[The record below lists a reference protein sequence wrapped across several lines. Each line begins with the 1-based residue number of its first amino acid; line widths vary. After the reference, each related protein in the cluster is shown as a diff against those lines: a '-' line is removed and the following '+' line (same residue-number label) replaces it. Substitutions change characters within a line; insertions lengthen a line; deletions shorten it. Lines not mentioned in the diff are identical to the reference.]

1 MIIFLTGATSGIGFE
16 TVKELSKSD
25 NIIYAVGRNFKN
37 FQTLPQSSRKKI
49 QEINFDL
56 NQTENIELLFSS
68 LELENNKFDALIH
81 CAGIE
86 ETLPIS
92 LQVPGKINDIFKI
105 NVFSTIEVLR
115 CFSKKKYSNNGASI
129 VLLSSVMGILGQ
141 SGKVGYC
148 SSKAAILG
156 LVKSSAIELVKR
168 KIRVNCILPGI
179 VKTEMTEK
187 LFNNL
192 SKENINKIEKMH
204 PLGFGEVEDIYQVIL
219 FLISSNSR
227 WITGQEFI
235 VDGGYS
241 IV

>member
-1 MIIFLTGATSGIGFE
+1 MFF
-16 TVKELSKSD
+16 
-25 NIIYAVGRNFKN
+25 
-37 FQTLPQSSRKKI
+37 
-49 QEINFDL
+49 
-56 NQTENIELLFSS
+56 
-68 LELENNKFDALIH
+68 
-81 CAGIE
+81 
-86 ETLPIS
+86 
-92 LQVPGKINDIFKI
+92 
-105 NVFSTIEVLR
+105 
-115 CFSKKKYSNNGASI
+115 KKKYSNNGASI

-156 LVKSSAIELVKR
+156 LVKSSTIELVKR